1 MAQKIT
7 TVSGVV
13 LREVD
18 VGEYDK
24 MLTVLTAELGKIS
37 VYANGAKRLKVR
49 TLLQVR
55 YMHILS

>member
-24 MLTVLTAELGKIS
+24 MLTDRKS
-37 VYANGAKRLKVR
+37 VV
-49 TLLQVR
+49 
-55 YMHILS
+55 